1 MHSALLLTLPFVAVT
16 PAQVP
21 VEPTRGG
28 GKFYLTPL
36 VRSVDRE
43 RAVVIEET
51 TSGDDVVLVW
61 NEASLKAIR
70 AEKTP
75 PPLAAR
81 QLAMVHVA
89 IYDAVNPIRCTH
101 ETFRVDADPQP
112 GTSPV
117 AAAAAAAHRV
127 LTDLYPGRIRQF
139 DDLLTRSLEAVP
151 DRNARQRGV
160 SFGRLVARNVLAWRA
175 GDGSDREVEYA
186 PRHEAGAWS
195 PTPPAYAP
203 PLAPHWPEVGGF
215 AIRRGSQ
222 FRPEGP
228 PKVTSANYAAD
239 FHEVKR
245 LGGKTSVVR
254 TKDQTEIA
262 HFWADGE

>member
-1 MHSALLLTLPFVAVT
+1 
-16 PAQVP
+16 
-21 VEPTRGG
+21 
-28 GKFYLTPL
+28 
-36 VRSVDRE
+36 
-43 RAVVIEET
+43 
-51 TSGDDVVLVW
+51 
-61 NEASLKAIR
+61 NEAALKAIR

-75 PPLAAR
+75 RPLAAR

-127 LTDLYPGRIRQF
+127 LIDLYPDRVRQF
-139 DDLLTRSLEAVP
+139 DDLLARSLESVP

-160 SFGRLVARNVLAWRA
+160 SFGRLVAREVLAWRA
-175 GDGSDREVEYA
+175 TDGSDREVEYIG
-186 PRHEAGAWS
+186 RHEAGAWG
-195 PTPPAYAP
+195 PTPPAYAA
-203 PLAPHWPEVGGF
+203 PLAPHWPEVAGF

-228 PKVTSANYAAD
+228 PKLTSSQYTEA
-239 FHEVKR
+239 FQEVKR

-262 HFWADGE
+262 HFWADGEGTVTPPGHWNRIAQDNSRRRGLAIEENARPFAPLTIALAHRAISRWG